1 MKKLIRMLL
10 WPLSGHIFGAA
21 NIAEGTH
28 AGSISRKADA
38 AASEYLLVKK
48 GSDADH
54 VAVCGVADVPIGVL
68 ASVPTAAEDDVTV
81 NLLGC
86 APSTRIMIASEAIA
100 AGVEVYTAAAGKI
113 QDATTSVT
121 YYKVGVSLTAA
132 GANEEIEVD
141 PCNPIK
147 VVVA

>member
-1 MKKLIRMLL
+1 MKHIMLKLL
-10 WPLSGHIFGAA
+10 WPFSGCMNAA

-28 AGSISRKADA
+28 EGAISRLADA
-38 AASEYLLVKK
+38 AASEHILVKK
-48 GSDADH
+48 GSDDNH
-54 VAVCGVADVPIGVL
+54 VAVCGVADCPVGVL
-68 ASVPTAAEDDVTV
+68 ASVPEAAEDGVTV

-86 APSTRIMIASEAIA
+86 ANRTVLLTASEAIA
-100 AGVEVYTAAAGKI
+100 AGVEVYTAANGKV

-132 GANEEIEVD
+132 AADGDLIEVD
-141 PCNPIK
+141 PCCPIK